1 MSKPAGRA
9 ALTFIFV
16 SIVLDIVAFGIV
28 IPVLP
33 KLVESF
39 VNNDSATAARWVGL
53 FGTTWALMQFLCAP
67 VLGSLSDRFGRRPVL
82 LISIAGLG
90 LDYIFMALAPTL
102 GWLFVGRIISGMT
115 ASGFATASA
124 YIADV
129 TEPENRAAAFGIVG
143 AAWGFGFIVGPAL
156 GGMLGAS
163 DPRLPFWVAGGL
175 ALVNALYGFF
185 ILPES
190 LPADKRAPF
199 SWARANPLGS
209 LQFLRAHRELLPLA
223 GTSFLY
229 NLGHTVYPSVF
240 VLWAGYVLQWGAKE
254 VGFALAIVGVANV
267 VVQGGVVR
275 PLVRRL
281 GARKALAIG
290 ATAGTIG
297 FTLYGLTDVAWLFW
311 VAVVVYAPAGVFNPS
326 LMGVMSARIG
336 PSGQGRLQGA
346 TSSLMG
352 IAGMIGPALFTLVFA
367 WSISEGA
374 ALHLPGLAFLIAAA
388 LFALAGMLG
397 LHATRGL
404 STGAPRGNA
413 PSST

>member
-1 MSKPAGRA
+1 MSKPAGPA

-33 KLVESF
+33 KLIESF
-39 VNNDSATAARWVGL
+39 VNYDSATAARWVGL
-53 FGTTWALMQFLCAP
+53 FGTIWALMQFICAP
-67 VLGSLSDRFGRRPVL
+67 VLGSLSDRYGRRPVL
-82 LISIAGLG
+82 LLSIAGLG

-102 GWLFVGRIISGMT
+102 GWLLVGRVVSGMT

-156 GGMLGAS
+156 GGVLGDT

-190 LPADKRAPF
+190 LPPEKRAAF
-199 SWARANPLGS
+199 SWARANPMGS

-223 GTSFLY
+223 GVSFLY

-240 VLWAGYVLQWGAKE
+240 VLWAGYVLKWGAKE
-254 VGFALAIVGVANV
+254 VGFALAIVGIANV
-267 VVQGGVVR
+267 VVQGGIVR
-275 PLVRRL
+275 PMIKRL
-281 GARKALAIG
+281 GARTALAIG

-297 FTLYGLTDVAWLFW
+297 FTLYGLTAAPWLIW
-311 VAVVVYAPAGVFNPS
+311 VAIVVYAPAGVFNPS
-326 LMGVMSARIG
+326 LMGVMSKRVG

-352 IAGMIGPALFTLVFA
+352 ITGMAGPPLFTLSFA
-367 WSISEGA
+367 AMIQPDSSW
-374 ALHLPGLAFLIAAA
+374 HLPGLPFFIAAA
-388 LFALAGMLG
+388 LFAAAGLLAMR
-397 LHATRGL
+397 ATREGE
-404 STGAPRGNA
+404 A
-413 PSST
+413 

>member
-9 ALTFIFV
+9 ALSFIFV

-39 VNNDSATAARWVGL
+39 VDYDSARAAEWVGL
-53 FGTTWALMQFLCAP
+53 FGTVWALMQFICAP
-67 VLGSLSDRFGRRPVL
+67 VLGALSDRYGRRPVL
-82 LISIAGLG
+82 LLSIAGLG
-90 LDYIFMALAPTL
+90 LDYVFMALAPTL
-102 GWLFVGRIISGMT
+102 GWLFVGRVLSGMT

-129 TEPENRAAAFGIVG
+129 TEPENRAAAFGLVG

-156 GGMLGAS
+156 GGVLGAS

-175 ALVNALYGFF
+175 ALVNAMYGFF
-185 ILPES
+185 VLPES
-190 LPADKRAPF
+190 LPPEKRAAF

-223 GTSFLY
+223 SVSFLY

-240 VLWAGYVLQWGAKE
+240 VLWAGYVLDWGAKE
-254 VGFALAIVGVANV
+254 VGFALAVVGIANV

-290 ATAGTIG
+290 ATAGTLG
-297 FTLYGLTDVAWLFW
+297 FALYGLTEAAWMFW
-311 VAVVVYAPAGVFNPS
+311 IAIFVYAPAGVFNPS
-326 LMGVMSARIG
+326 LMGVMSKRVGA
-336 PSGQGRLQGA
+336 SGQGRLQGA

-352 IAGMIGPALFTLVFA
+352 VAGMAGPALFTLSYA
-367 WSISEGA
+367 AMIRPEGRW
-374 ALHLPGLAFLIAAA
+374 HLPGLPFFIASA
-388 LFALAGMLG
+388 LFAAAGVVAMR
-397 LHATRGL
+397 ATR
-404 STGAPRGNA
+404 SAQA
-413 PSST
+413 

>member
-1 MSKPAGRA
+1 VSKPAGRA

-33 KLVESF
+33 KLIESF
-39 VNNDSATAARWVGL
+39 VNFDAATAARWVGL
-53 FGTTWALMQFLCAP
+53 FGTIWALMQFICAP
-67 VLGSLSDRFGRRPVL
+67 VLGALSDHFGRRPVL
-82 LISIAGLG
+82 LLSIAGLG
-90 LDYIFMALAPTL
+90 FDYIFMALAPTL
-102 GWLFVGRIISGMT
+102 GWLLVGRIVSGMT

-129 TEPENRAAAFGIVG
+129 TEPENRAAAFGLVG
-143 AAWGFGFIVGPAL
+143 AAWGFGFVVGPAL
-156 GGMLGAS
+156 GGVLGAS

-185 ILPES
+185 LLPES
-190 LPADKRAPF
+190 LPPEKRAVF

-209 LQFLRAHRELLPLA
+209 LRFLRAHRELLPLA
-223 GTSFLY
+223 GVSFLY

-240 VLWAGYVLQWGAKE
+240 VLWAGYVLGWGAKE
-254 VGFALAIVGVANV
+254 VGYALAIVGIANV

-275 PLVRRL
+275 PMIKRL
-281 GARKALAIG
+281 GARTALGIG

-297 FTLYGLTDVAWLFW
+297 FTLYGLTNVTW
-311 VAVVVYAPAGVFNPS
+311 VIWIAIVVYAPAGVFNPS
-326 LMGVMSARIG
+326 LMGVMSKRVG

-352 IAGMIGPALFTLVFA
+352 IAGMLGPALFTLSFA
-367 WSISEGA
+367 AMIRPESRW
-374 ALHLPGLAFLIAAA
+374 HLPGLPFFLAAVLFAAA
-388 LFALAGMLG
+388 G
-397 LHATRGL
+397 LVAMRVTREGE
-404 STGAPRGNA
+404 A
-413 PSST
+413 